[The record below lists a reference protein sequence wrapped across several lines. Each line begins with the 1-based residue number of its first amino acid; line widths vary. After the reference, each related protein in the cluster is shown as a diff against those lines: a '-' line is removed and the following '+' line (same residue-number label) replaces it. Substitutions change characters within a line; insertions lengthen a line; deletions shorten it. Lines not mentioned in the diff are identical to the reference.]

1 LGDKGWNQ
9 DQGNSSQSRRDLE
22 VLDVDGA
29 IFGCVANDSHR
40 WGFQIQG
47 ALKDALVEQDRSGSM
62 AYPIQSTDDWL
73 RVLAGGG
80 AHFDVVEKDYLAVGS
95 CRCLGPSQVHRGEP
109 R

>member
-1 LGDKGWNQ
+1 
-9 DQGNSSQSRRDLE
+9 
-22 VLDVDGA
+22 
-29 IFGCVANDSHR
+29 
-40 WGFQIQG
+40 
-47 ALKDALVEQDRSGSM
+47 M